1 MCQKELEADL
11 SASKSDFLRA
21 VADLSSVK
29 EEKTRL
35 EARIC
40 ILESREKHE
49 LGKEQKR
56 DGKEKEE
63 LKVAEPQRPVVAAAK
78 FTAPEPLKGKPDSKR
93 NLRRSSRSHST
104 CNKSYPVVVQQY
116 IQEKSILYPFL

>member
-40 ILESREKHE
+40 ILEARDKHE
-49 LGKEQKR
+49 LGKEQ
-56 DGKEKEE
+56 KEKEE
-63 LKVAEPQRPVVAAAK
+63 LKVAEPPRPVVAAAK

>member
-21 VADLSSVK
+21 VADLSTVK

-40 ILESREKHE
+40 ILESRDKHE
-49 LGKEQKR
+49 LGKEQ
-56 DGKEKEE
+56 KEKEE
-63 LKVAEPQRPVVAAAK
+63 LKVAEPPRPVVAAAK

>member
-40 ILESREKHE
+40 ILEASKDKHE
-49 LGKEQKR
+49 LGKEQK
-56 DGKEKEE
+56 KEKKEE
-63 LKVAEPQRPVVAAAK
+63 LKVAEPPRPVVAAAK

-93 NLRRSSRSHST
+93 NLRRSSRSNST
-104 CNKSYPVVVQQY
+104 LAKNHIPSLSFNNESK
-116 IQEKSILYPFL
+116 

>member
-40 ILESREKHE
+40 ILESRDKH
-49 LGKEQKR
+49 QKR

-63 LKVAEPQRPVVAAAK
+63 LKVAEPSRPVVAPAK
-78 FTAPEPLKGKPDSKR
+78 FTAPEPLKEKPSSKG
-93 NLRRSSRSHST
+93 NLRRSSRLQSS
-104 CNKSYPVVVQQY
+104 CNKLYPTVVQLY
-116 IQEKSILYPFL
+116 KSEINC

>member
-21 VADLSSVK
+21 VADLSTVK

-40 ILESREKHE
+40 ILESRDKHE
-49 LGKEQKR
+49 LGKEQ
-56 DGKEKEE
+56 KEKEE
-63 LKVAEPQRPVVAAAK
+63 LKVAEPPRPVVAAAK
-78 FTAPEPLKGKPDSKR
+78 FTAPEPLQGKPDSKR
-93 NLRRSSRSHST
+93 NLRRSSRLHSI
-104 CNKSYPVVVQQY
+104 CNKSYPVVVVQQR
-116 IQEKSILYPFL
+116 IQVKSIVCNPSFE

>member
-1 MCQKELEADL
+1 MCQTELEADL

-21 VADLSSVK
+21 VAELSSVK
-29 EEKTRL
+29 DERTKL

-40 ILESREKHE
+40 SLQSRGKDEE
-49 LGKEQKR
+49 KEQKR
-56 DGKEKEE
+56 GGTEKEE
-63 LKVAEPQRPVVAAAK
+63 LNVAEAPRPVVAAAK

-104 CNKSYPVVVQQY
+104 CNKSFPVVVVQQC
-116 IQEKSILYPFL
+116 IQ

>member
-29 EEKTRL
+29 EEKTRS

-40 ILESREKHE
+40 ILEASRKKHE
-49 LGKEQKR
+49 LGKEQKE
-56 DGKEKEE
+56 KKEE
-63 LKVAEPQRPVVAAAK
+63 LKVAEPPRPVVAPAK

-93 NLRRSSRSHST
+93 NLRRSSRSNST
-104 CNKSYPVVVQQY
+104 HHNKSFPVVMVQQR
-116 IQEKSILYPFL
+116 IQVKSIVYPFL

>member
-29 EEKTRL
+29 DEKTRL

-40 ILESREKHE
+40 ILESRDKHQ
-49 LGKEQKR
+49 GKEQKK

-63 LKVAEPQRPVVAAAK
+63 LNVAEPSRPVVAPAK
-78 FTAPEPLKGKPDSKR
+78 FTAPEPLKEKASSKG
-93 NLRRSSRSHST
+93 NLRRSSRLHST
-104 CNKSYPVVVQQY
+104 CNK
-116 IQEKSILYPFL
+116 L